1 MKKTVCLM
9 LSLVMLVQIAGCA
22 LGEETVMDYDGVET
36 PKEEAQWYSVSYP
49 LYIYDEETKY
59 SMEMP
64 LFFFDGVEDLPWI
77 DLEEAAD
84 ILNTVETSLLKTTG
98 YHLAYER
105 KDRVITLERE
115 TR

>member
-1 MKKTVCLM
+1 
-9 LSLVMLVQIAGCA
+9 
-22 LGEETVMDYDGVET
+22 
-36 PKEEAQWYSVSYP
+36 
-49 LYIYDEETKY
+49 
-59 SMEMP
+59 MP